1 MALDLS
7 LTWTIGLIVSAA
19 FLLFMLPLWPGARPC
34 GSAGGHRSRRLMPF
48 DRLATGTA
56 LALLVLYLTFDL
68 ANGRPVIDALLL
80 SGFHTI
86 RVFLANE
93 EVALSRDAAI
103 LALPGAARW
112 IGFYAGLLHLLAPV
126 LLLGV
131 VLSRLAGLMSGL
143 RLRLSGRRH
152 LYVFDHIDERTL
164 RLGEDLAAE
173 GRREK
178 RRQRIIYCNR
188 TAWDA
193 DRQSEHHERI
203 VAIDAIL
210 LSAAIDTVRLPRL
223 RGGAQAHLF
232 IMGADESTNIHLGLA
247 LADRLQSRPEITIHA
262 EHAQPEGEALC
273 DAANVQAVAA
283 SGKGVLRRIDLYR
296 SVIRQLF
303 ETHPPC
309 LAANGTRL
317 KAIVVGA
324 GRLGL
329 ETVRT
334 LSWCGQG
341 EDRKPEIVVFD
352 RDPLVPARAA
362 HLFPELIG
370 VGEGDAD
377 ASVTIR
383 FVEGDAETDSLDR
396 MIGENRDAQLVVV
409 ALGDDAANLRTAQ
422 TIRACFLRMHAR
434 ETDQSALAKRG
445 MLPLIHVH
453 LASPVSADLAL
464 RLRSPQGTTL
474 DLHPFGTS
482 RNLTAEALFDRR
494 ADRLARAVHA
504 AYGATVKSYESYEY
518 NRRSSMAFALH
529 LQEKMNLLLPL
540 PAADPQTGERPDPFT
555 PERIDAFAAMLDDD
569 AVERLA
575 RLEHERWNAFMRA
588 EGFTRSDA
596 VEMIRWQEAFGRH
609 DNTLARRH
617 PCIVSWDE
625 LDPLSATLTDAK
637 GEPVDF
643 KKTDRDI
650 IRKIPTILRTL
661 HVS

>member
-19 FLLFMLPLWPGARPC
+19 FLLFMLPLWPGARPS

-164 RLGEDLAAE
+164 RLGEDLKAE

-178 RRQRIIYCNR
+178 RRQRIVYCNR
-188 TAWDA
+188 ASWDA
-193 DRQSEHHERI
+193 DGHSELRERLG
-203 VAIDAIL
+203 AIDAIL

-232 IMGADESTNIHLGLA
+232 IMGADESANLHLGLA
-247 LADRLQSRPEITIHA
+247 LADRYQAVAGITVHA

-273 DAANVQAVAA
+273 DAANIRALSA
-283 SGKGVLRRIDLYR
+283 SGRGVLRRIDLYR

-303 ETHPPC
+303 ESHPPC
-309 LAANGTRL
+309 LAAEGTRL
-317 KAIVVGA
+317 KALVIGA

-329 ETVRT
+329 EAVRS

-341 EDRKPEIVVFD
+341 ENRRPEIVVFD
-352 RDPLVPARAA
+352 RDPLVPARAVR
-362 HLFPELIG
+362 LFPELVG
-370 VGEGDAD
+370 VGEGDAA

-383 FVEGDAETDSLDR
+383 FVEGDVETDALDR
-396 MIGENRDAQLVVV
+396 LIGENTDAQLVVV

-422 TIRACFLRMHAR
+422 AIRACFLRLHAQGS
-434 ETDQSALAKRG
+434 DAAGLARRVVH
-445 MLPLIHVH
+445 PVIHVH
-453 LASPVSADLAL
+453 LEQPVFADLAL
-464 RLRSPQGTTL
+464 GLRSPQGTGL
-474 DLHPFGTS
+474 GLHPFGIS
-482 RNLTAEALFDRR
+482 RNLTADTLFDRR
-494 ADRLARAVHA
+494 LDRLARVVHGE
-504 AYGATVKSYESYEY
+504 YGSTEGKYEMYEY
-518 NRRSSMAFALH
+518 NRRSSLAFALH

-555 PERIDAFAAMLDDD
+555 PERIDAFAALLDEDT
-569 AVERLA
+569 VERLA
-575 RLEHERWNAFMRA
+575 RLEHERWIAFMRT
-588 EGFTRSDA
+588 EGFTRADA
-596 VEMIRWQEAFGRH
+596 SEMVRWQQAFGRH

-617 PCIVSWDE
+617 PCIVAWNE
-625 LDPLSATLTDAK
+625 LDQLSAILADAK

-643 KKTDRDI
+643 KETDRKI
-650 IRKIPTILRTL
+650 IRSIPTILRSL
-661 HVS
+661 HAS